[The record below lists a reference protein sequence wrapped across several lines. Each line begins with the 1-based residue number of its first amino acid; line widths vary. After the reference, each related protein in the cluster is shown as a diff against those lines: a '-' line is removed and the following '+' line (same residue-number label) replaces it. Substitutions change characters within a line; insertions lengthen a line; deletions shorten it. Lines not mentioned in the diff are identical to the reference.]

1 MKKLIMFLGTP
12 GMNNIEL
19 ARYLQITKYPKSIII
34 DRYDS
39 WLKYPNERY
48 NADIV
53 EQDLYI
59 TTKEALEKTDVVMLI
74 APFVLKIDR
83 DNFFLYIDKYIQEK
97 IEIIGVWV
105 ERKYEDLKILR
116 QLRLP
121 YRQVPDETF
130 EYLYKYR
137 ESPCSSEPFDD
148 IVYITREINT
158 GISKSQPFITDILTA
173 LDRI

>member
-19 ARYLQITKYPKSIII
+19 ARYLQVTKYPKSIII

-53 EQDLYI
+53 EEDLYN
-59 TTKEALEKTDVVMLI
+59 TTKKALEESNVVMLI
-74 APFVLKIDR
+74 APFVLKADR
-83 DNFFLYIDKYIQEK
+83 DNFFLYLDHYIQEK

-105 ERKYEDLKILR
+105 ERKYEDLKTLR

-137 ESPCSSEPFDD
+137 ESPAASEPFNDV
-148 IVYITREINT
+148 VYITREINT
-158 GISKSQPFITDILTA
+158 GMSRSQPFITDILTA

>member
-1 MKKLIMFLGTP
+1 MKKIIMFIGAP
-12 GMNNIEL
+12 GMNNMEL
-19 ARYLQITKYPKSIII
+19 AHYLQVTKYPKSIII

-39 WLKYPNERY
+39 WLRYPNERY
-48 NADIV
+48 SSDIV
-53 EQDLYI
+53 EQDLYK
-59 TTKEALEKTDVVMLI
+59 TVFKALQDTNVVMII

-83 DNFFLYIDKYIQEK
+83 DNFFFYLKQTFQEK

-137 ESPCSSEPFDD
+137 ESPSPSEPFDD

-158 GISKSQPFITDILTA
+158 GMSKNQPYITDILTA

>member
-1 MKKLIMFLGTP
+1 
-12 GMNNIEL
+12 MNNIEL
-19 ARYLQITKYPKSIII
+19 ARYLQVTKYPKSIII

-39 WLKYPNERY
+39 WLRYPNERY
-48 NADIV
+48 NSDII
-53 EQDLYI
+53 EQDLYE
-59 TTKEALEKTDVVMLI
+59 TTSKALQDSDVVMLI
-74 APFVLKIDR
+74 APFVLKVDR
-83 DNFFLYIDKYIQEK
+83 DNFFFYLDQTFQEK
-97 IEIIGVWV
+97 LEIIGVWV

-130 EYLYKYR
+130 EYLYRYR
-137 ESPCSSEPFDD
+137 ESPSSEEPFND

-158 GISKSQPFITDILTA
+158 GISKNQPYITDILTA

>member
-1 MKKLIMFLGTP
+1 MKKIIMFLGTP

-19 ARYLQITKYPKSIII
+19 ARYLQVTKYPKSIII

-48 NADIV
+48 NADVV
-53 EQDLYI
+53 EQDLYK
-59 TTKEALEKTDVVMLI
+59 TVKKALKSVDIVMII

-83 DNFFLYIDKYIQEK
+83 DNFFLYLDHSIKEK
-97 IEIIGVWV
+97 VEIIGVWV
-105 ERKYEDLKILR
+105 ERKYEDLKTLR

-121 YRQVPDETF
+121 YRQVPEETF

-137 ESPCSSEPFDD
+137 ESPSIDEPFDD

-158 GISKSQPFITDILTA
+158 GMSKKQPYITDILTA

>member
-19 ARYLQITKYPKSIII
+19 ARYLQVTKYPKSIII

-48 NADIV
+48 NADII
-53 EQDLYI
+53 EQDLYQ
-59 TTKEALEKTDVVMLI
+59 TTKKALEDSDIVMII
-74 APFVLKIDR
+74 APFVLKVDR
-83 DNFFLYIDKYIQEK
+83 DNFFLYLENEIQEK
-97 IEIIGVWV
+97 LNIIGVWV
-105 ERKYEDLKILR
+105 ERKYEDLKTLR

-121 YRQVPDETF
+121 YRQVPEETF
-130 EYLYKYR
+130 EFLYKYR
-137 ESPCSSEPFDD
+137 ESPLASEPFND

>member
-12 GMNNIEL
+12 GMNNMEL
-19 ARYLQITKYPKSIII
+19 ARYLQVTKYPKSIII

-48 NADIV
+48 NADVV
-53 EQDLYI
+53 EQDLYT
-59 TTKEALEKTDVVMLI
+59 TTKKALTESDVVMVI
-74 APFVLKIDR
+74 APFVLKVDR
-83 DNFFLYIDKYIQEK
+83 DNFFLYINNYIQEK
-97 IEIIGVWV
+97 MEIIGVWV

-130 EYLYKYR
+130 EYLYRYR
-137 ESPCSSEPFDD
+137 ESPS
-148 IVYITREINT
+148 
-158 GISKSQPFITDILTA
+158 A
-173 LDRI
+173 

>member
-1 MKKLIMFLGTP
+1 LKKLIIFLGTP

-19 ARYLQITKYPKSIII
+19 ARYLQVTKYPKSIII

-48 NADIV
+48 NAEIV
-53 EQDLYI
+53 EQDLYQ
-59 TTKEALEKTDVVMLI
+59 TTKKALEDSDVVMVI
-74 APFVLKIDR
+74 APFVLKVDR
-83 DNFFLYIDKYIQEK
+83 DNFFFYLESQIQEK
-97 IEIIGVWV
+97 LNIIGVWV
-105 ERKYEDLKILR
+105 ERKYEDLKTLR

-130 EYLYKYR
+130 EFLYKYR
-137 ESPCSSEPFDD
+137 ESPSTSEPFDD

-158 GISKSQPFITDILTA
+158 GMSKSQPFITDILTA

>member
-1 MKKLIMFLGTP
+1 MKKIIMFIGAP
-12 GMNNIEL
+12 GMNNMEL
-19 ARYLQITKYPKSIII
+19 AHYLQITKYPKSIII

-48 NADIV
+48 SSNVV
-53 EQDLYI
+53 EQDLYK
-59 TTKEALEKTDVVMLI
+59 TTIQALQDTDVVMLI

-83 DNFFLYIDKYIQEK
+83 DNFFLYLNKTFQKK

-137 ESPCSSEPFDD
+137 ESPLPDEPFND

-158 GISKSQPFITDILTA
+158 GMSRNKPYITDILTA

>member
-1 MKKLIMFLGTP
+1 MKKIIMFIGAP
-12 GMNNIEL
+12 GMNNMEL
-19 ARYLQITKYPKSIII
+19 AHYLQITKYPESIII

-48 NADIV
+48 SSDVV
-53 EQDLYI
+53 EQDLYK
-59 TTKEALEKTDVVMLI
+59 TTTQALQDTDIVMLI

-83 DNFFLYIDKYIQEK
+83 DNFFLYLNKTFQK
-97 IEIIGVWV
+97 RIEIIGVWV

-137 ESPCSSEPFDD
+137 ESPSPDEPFND

-158 GISKSQPFITDILTA
+158 GMSKNKPYITDILTA